1 MPDTIISGS
10 SGEGAEKRSL
20 TYHSDP
26 HFPPFQVPVFNL
38 LFVVF
43 SFQSAV
49 LFSFNG
55 ATELTISESEKCVWS
70 VFVAVACLDQI
81 SVNAFYGSIEIFRPG
96 TCEYLGK
103 LIPMICTLLAALG
116 KITEYLLDVIH
127 KWVFLCMTI
136 QQDIRSL

>member
-1 MPDTIISGS
+1 M
-10 SGEGAEKRSL
+10 
-20 TYHSDP
+20 
-26 HFPPFQVPVFNL
+26 
-38 LFVVF
+38 F
-43 SFQSAV
+43 SFD
-49 LFSFNG
+49 G